1 MVRLILHCYYNVRFL
16 QSTAVKL
23 LGNVHFKEHRKENAK
38 TSNEI
43 EVHVDLYQ
51 IFKRNSIVNNHCIH
65 LKIFNVTFIRKN
77 TNKTQFK
84 FRVLKTSSIH
94 HRKAYKN

>member
-1 MVRLILHCYYNVRFL
+1 MSISKSIEKKM
-16 QSTAVKL
+16 QKQAMK
-23 LGNVHFKEHRKENAK
+23 
-38 TSNEI
+38 